1 MKIVKFTCNKPM
13 EEIIRGE
20 WFEYY
25 QRYAITTCGGDEI
38 I

>member
-1 MKIVKFTCNKPM
+1 M

-20 WFEYY
+20 WIEYY

>member
-1 MKIVKFTCNKPM
+1 M